1 MLRRAGELLLGLLYP
16 PHCALCGCRLDPEA
30 PGEDAVF
37 CWECLA
43 GIAAPP
49 GQRCPVCSHP
59 LAGPIPCSNCNG
71 RRWYLSA
78 IIPACRYEGAPR
90 EMIQRFKY
98 GRDMALARPLAVLLR
113 RVWEDPRLRGKTFDA
128 LVPVPLHPLRERERG
143 FNQAA
148 LLSSLLAKDTGVP
161 DKHLLRRSRATLQQA
176 GFDRARR
183 MENLNGAFSLRSRMV
198 PGSRILLVDDVSTTG
213 VTLDACA
220 AVLKKAEAAEVTAV
234 VVARG

>member
-1 MLRRAGELLLGLLYP
+1 MCP
-16 PHCALCGCRLDPEA
+16 
-30 PGEDAVF
+30 
-37 CWECLA
+37 ECLA

-49 GQRCPVCSHP
+49 GLHCPVCSHP
-59 LAGPIPCSNCNG
+59 LAGQLPCSNCDG
-71 RRWYLSA
+71 RGWHLTA
-78 IIPACRYEGAPR
+78 IVPACRYEGAPR

-113 RVWEDPRLRGKTFDA
+113 RVWSDPRLRGKTFDA

-148 LLSSLLAKDTGVP
+148 LLSSLLAEDSGIP
-161 DKHLLRRSRATLQQA
+161 ERHHLRRSRVTLQQA
-176 GFDRARR
+176 GFDRAGR
-183 MENLNGAFSLRSRMV
+183 MKNLNGAFSLRSPII
-198 PGSRILLVDDVSTTG
+198 PGSRILLVDDVTTTG

-220 AVLKKAEAAEVTAV
+220 AVLKEAGAAEVSAI